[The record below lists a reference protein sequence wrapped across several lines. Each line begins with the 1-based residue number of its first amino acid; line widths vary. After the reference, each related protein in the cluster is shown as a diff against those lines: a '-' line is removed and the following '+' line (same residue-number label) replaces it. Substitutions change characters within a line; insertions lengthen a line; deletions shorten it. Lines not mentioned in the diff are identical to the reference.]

1 MLLCSLVIICSYKH
15 VSWHSTHS
23 NIMINFSICVLIFRD
38 MIMYLVYPG
47 VYIYIYTHIM
57 IVALAPTGEL
67 EGSQLDRSKKYLTY
81 LGDRVPNVP
90 ILGLWPSAMGVLSNG
105 THHAGNGHHFPT
117 KLAHLVSTQPPP
129 EHLKP
134 VNWWWEKEE
143 LKPLSCQL
151 LQCEHINLDPLSTH
165 KNSVSSHNF

>member
-105 THHAGNGHHFPT
+105 THHAIRNSEGRKWPPLPHKTRAPGIYPAAT
-117 KLAHLVSTQPPP
+117 WTPEARKLMVGKGRVETTQ
-129 EHLKP
+129 
-134 VNWWWEKEE
+134 
-143 LKPLSCQL
+143 
-151 LQCEHINLDPLSTH
+151 LSTFA
-165 KNSVSSHNF
+165 VWTY